1 MKVAKPIVEFLVRQA
16 LSSSIPMVQRFTR
29 GALDHHITRELDTL
43 PAPSRDFMKR
53 LMTHGIRT
61 IQESSRNCRRKAVE
75 NFIIN
80 QIFLRHEKALAFE
93 AEHGFR
99 PPQLIV
105 ISPSM
110 RCNLKCYGCYAGCY
124 TKKDDLPFEV
134 FNRVIEEGKAMGI
147 HFVVISGGEP
157 FINADLLPTLERQGD
172 VYFQIYTNGT
182 LIDEAMADE
191 LARLG
196 NAVPVISV
204 EGFEEW
210 TDERRGAGT
219 FKKVLAA
226 MRHLRE
232 RGVPFGISVTVT
244 RENNE
249 FVVSDKFVRFWCDQG
264 AWLAWYFNYVPIG
277 LEPDASLMPTPEQR
291 KWRRRQF
298 ERVRAEVPMLM
309 ADFWNDGILTG
320 GCMAGGRLY
329 LHVNCKG
336 DVEPCVF
343 VHFAVDN
350 VRDKSLL
357 ECLKS
362 PLFERIRSRIPYDGD
377 LSRPCMIV
385 DHPHELREHVVE
397 TGAVPTHPGADSVT
411 TVLADALDE
420 YAADYARIC
429 DPVIHPRY
437 RDRYR
442 ERQPEPAQHAM
453 P

>member
-1 MKVAKPIVEFLVRQA
+1 MKVPRAVVEFLIKQA
-16 LSSSIPMVQRFTR
+16 LSSSIPMVQRYTR
-29 GALDHHITRELDTL
+29 STLDRHISKEIANL
-43 PAPSRDFMKR
+43 PGPSRDFLKR

-61 IQESSRNCRRKAVE
+61 IQESSKNCRKRAVE
-75 NFIIN
+75 NFIVN
-80 QIFLRHEKALAFE
+80 HIFLRHEKARAFE
-93 AEHGFR
+93 AKHGFR
-99 PPQLIV
+99 PPQFMV

-110 RCNLKCYGCYAGCY
+110 RCNLKCYGCYAGLY
-124 TKKDDLPFEV
+124 AKKDDLPFEV
-134 FNRVIEEGKAMGI
+134 LNRAIDEGKEMGM
-147 HFVVISGGEP
+147 HFIVISGGEP
-157 FINADLLPTLERQGD
+157 FINPDLVPMFERQSD

-182 LIDEAMADE
+182 LIDGAMADE
-191 LARLG
+191 LARVG

-210 TDERRGAGT
+210 TDERRGPGT

-226 MRHLRE
+226 MRNLRE

-249 FVVSDKFVRFWCDQG
+249 FVVSDKFVRFWSDQG

-277 LEPDASLMPTPEQR
+277 LEPDMSLMPTPEQR
-291 KWRRRQF
+291 KWRRREF

-329 LHVNCKG
+329 LHINCRG

-343 VHFAVDN
+343 VHFATDN
-350 VRDKSLL
+350 IKEKSLI

-362 PLFERIRSRIPYDGD
+362 PLFERIRAKIPYDGD
-377 LSRPCMIV
+377 LARPCMLV
-385 DHPHELREHVVE
+385 DHPSALREHVAE
-397 TGAVPTHPGADSVT
+397 TGATPTHPGADSIT
-411 TVLADALDE
+411 TILADEIDA
-420 YAADYARIC
+420 YAEEYARIC
-429 DPVIHPRY
+429 DPVIHPRF
-437 RDRYR
+437 RDRQ
-442 ERQPEPAQHAM
+442 EEPAEKAM

>member
-1 MKVAKPIVEFLVRQA
+1 MRVPRSVVEFVLRQS
-16 LSSSIPMVQRFTR
+16 LSSSSPLVQRFTR
-29 GALDHHITRELDTL
+29 NALGKHIEKELATL
-43 PAPSRDFMKR
+43 PAPSQDFLRR

-61 IQESSRNCRRKAVE
+61 IQESSPNCRKRAVE
-75 NFIIN
+75 NFIIKH
-80 QIFLRHEKALAFE
+80 IFMRHEKAKAFE
-93 AEHGFR
+93 AVHGFR

-105 ISPSM
+105 VSPSM
-110 RCNLKCYGCYAGCY
+110 RCNLRCYGCYAGCY
-124 TKKDDLPFEV
+124 TKKDDLPFDV
-134 FNRVIEEGKAMGI
+134 LNRVLDEGKEMGI

-157 FINADLLPTLERQGD
+157 FVSPDLIPTFERQSD
-172 VYFQIYTNGT
+172 IYFQIYTNGT
-182 LIDEAMADE
+182 LIDAAMADE
-191 LARLG
+191 LARVG

-210 TDERRGAGT
+210 TDARRGPGT
-219 FKKVLAA
+219 FRKVLAA
-226 MRHLRE
+226 MGHLRD

-249 FVVSDKFVRFWCDQG
+249 LVVSERFVRFWHEQG

-277 LEPDASLMPTPEQR
+277 LEPNMELMPTPEQR
-291 KWRRRQF
+291 KWRRREF

-343 VHFAVDN
+343 VHYATDN
-350 VRDKSLL
+350 VKEKSLV

-385 DHPHELREHVVE
+385 DHPSELREHIAQ

-411 TVLADALDE
+411 TVLADALDG
-420 YAADYARIC
+420 YAAEYARIC

-437 RDRYR
+437 RQ
-442 ERQPEPAQHAM
+442 RQEEPAEEAM

>member
-1 MKVAKPIVEFLVRQA
+1 MSVARPVVEFVLRQA
-16 LSSSIPMVQRFTR
+16 LSSGSPMVQRFTR
-29 GALDHHITRELDTL
+29 SALDKHISKEIAKL
-43 PAPSRDFMKR
+43 PTPSGDFLKR

-61 IQESSRNCRRKAVE
+61 IQESSKNCRKRAVE
-75 NFIIN
+75 NFIIRH
-80 QIFLRHEKALAFE
+80 IFLRHETAKVFE
-93 AEHGFR
+93 EKHGFR
-99 PPQLIV
+99 PPQFMV
-105 ISPSM
+105 ISPTM
-110 RCNLKCYGCYAGCY
+110 RCNLRCYGCYAACY
-124 TKKDDLPFEV
+124 MKKDDLPFDV
-134 FNRVIEEGKAMGI
+134 LNRAIDEGKEMGI
-147 HFVVISGGEP
+147 YFIVISGGEP
-157 FINADLLPTLERQGD
+157 FISPDLLPMFERQHD

-191 LARLG
+191 LARVG

-210 TDERRGAGT
+210 TDKRRGPGT
-219 FKKVLAA
+219 YRKVLAA
-226 MRHLRE
+226 MRNLRE

-249 FVVSDKFVRFWCDQG
+249 FVVSDEFVRFWCDQG

-277 LEPDASLMPTPEQR
+277 LEPDMSLMPTAEQR
-291 KWRRRQF
+291 RWRRREF
-298 ERVRAEVPMLM
+298 DRVRAEVPMLM

-329 LHVNCKG
+329 LHINSKG

-350 VRDKSLL
+350 IKEKSLV

-362 PLFERIRSRIPYDGD
+362 PLFERIRSKIPYDGN
-377 LSRPCMIV
+377 LARPCMLV
-385 DHPHELREHVVE
+385 DHPDVLREHVAH
-397 TGAVPTHPGADSVT
+397 TGAAPTHPGADSIT
-411 TVLADALDE
+411 TILADQVDA
-420 YAADYARIC
+420 YAEEYARIC

-437 RDRYR
+437 RERYQAELT
-442 ERQPEPAQHAM
+442 ERAM

>member
-1 MKVAKPIVEFLVRQA
+1 MRIPKTVVEFVLRQA
-16 LSSSIPMVQRFTR
+16 LASNSPLVQRFTR
-29 GALDHHITRELDTL
+29 GALSQYIDRELATL
-43 PAPSRDFMKR
+43 PAPSKTFMKR

-61 IQESSRNCRRKAVE
+61 IQESSPTCRKRAVE
-75 NFIIN
+75 NFIIKYL
-80 QIFLRHEKALAFE
+80 FMRHEKAKLFE

-105 ISPSM
+105 VSPSM
-110 RCNLKCYGCYAGCY
+110 RCNLHCYGCYAGCY

-134 FNRVIEEGKAMGI
+134 FNRVLDEGKEMGI

-157 FINADLLPTLERQGD
+157 FFSPDLIPIFERQSD
-172 VYFQIYTNGT
+172 IYFQVYTNGT

-191 LARLG
+191 LARVG

-210 TDERRGAGT
+210 TDARRGPGT
-219 FKKVLAA
+219 FRKVLDA
-226 MRHLRE
+226 MRNLRE

-249 FVVSDKFVRFWCDQG
+249 FVVSDEFVRFWCDQG

-277 LEPDASLMPTPEQR
+277 LEPDMALMPTAEQR
-291 KWRRRQF
+291 KWRRREF
-298 ERVRAEVPMLM
+298 ERVRAEMPMLM

-329 LHVNCKG
+329 LHINCKG

-343 VHFAVDN
+343 VHYAVDN
-350 VRDKSLL
+350 IKDKSLV
-357 ECLKS
+357 ECLQS
-362 PLFERIRSRIPYDGD
+362 PLFERIRSKIPYDGD

-385 DHPHELREHVVE
+385 DHPSELREHVAL

-411 TVLADALDE
+411 TVLAGALDE
-420 YAADYARIC
+420 YAAEYARIC
-429 DPVIHPRY
+429 EPVIHPRF
-437 RDRYR
+437 RDRYA
-442 ERQPEPAQHAM
+442 EATAKAM